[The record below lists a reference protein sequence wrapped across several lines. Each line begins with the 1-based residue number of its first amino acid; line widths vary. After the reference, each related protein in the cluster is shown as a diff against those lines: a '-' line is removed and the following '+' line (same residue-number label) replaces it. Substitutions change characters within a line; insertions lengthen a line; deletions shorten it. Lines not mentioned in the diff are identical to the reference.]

1 MLAKKSTM
9 MGLFLLAAS
18 FFTGCDSDDEAPST
32 EGFSGRYHVVITEAG
47 IVNERTWEINQRGF
61 TASIKDLN
69 TLLLVQATVSG
80 QTLFVP
86 PSTLTLGGETVVF
99 SMTLT
104 FSSDGRS
111 FAGTQ
116 TTLVDGSTINVAVS
130 GTKV

>member
-9 MGLFLLAAS
+9 MGLFLLATT
-18 FFTGCDSDDEAPST
+18 FFTGCDSDDEETST
-32 EGFSGRYHVVITEAG
+32 EGFSGRYHVIITEAG

-61 TASIKDLN
+61 AATIKDLN
-69 TLLLVQATVSG
+69 TLLVVQATVSG

-86 PSTLTLGGETVVF
+86 PSTLTLDGEDVVL

-116 TTLVDGSTINVAVS
+116 TTLVDGNTINIAVS
-130 GTKV
+130 GTKI

>member
-1 MLAKKSTM
+1 
-9 MGLFLLAAS
+9 MGLFLLATT
-18 FFTGCDSDDEAPST
+18 FFTGCDSDDEETST
-32 EGFSGRYHVVITEAG
+32 EGFSGRYHVIITEAG

-61 TASIKDLN
+61 AATIKDLN
-69 TLLLVQATVSG
+69 TLLVVQATVSG

-86 PSTLTLGGETVVF
+86 PSTLTLDGEDVVL

-116 TTLVDGSTINVAVS
+116 TTLVDGNTINIAVS
-130 GTKV
+130 GTKI